1 MWKSVK
7 GYATLYEVNEFGQ
20 VRSLKQWNGHK
31 YIKRGSPYILKQSNT
46 TTGYKKVELTKD
58 GKKKSFKVHRLV
70 AEAFIDNP
78 YHKPNINHKDGN
90 KKNNN
95 VTNLE
100 WVTQKENVEH
110 AYSTGIRPTKSIS
123 RENLKNY
130 IECGLSMKEI
140 MKREHISWKR
150 LKQFYDKYNLRN
162 NRNIYQMDLE
172 KLKDEFKEGKT
183 NKEIAE
189 KYGCSCNLIA
199 VRRYQ
204 FKKRG
209 VDLSIR

>member
-46 TTGYKKVELTKD
+46 ATGYKKVELTKD

-90 KKNNN
+90 KRNNC
-95 VTNLE
+95 VDNLE
-100 WVTQKENVEH
+100 YVTPSENMSHAIEH
-110 AYSTGIRPTKSIS
+110 SLNRVPKPDNRGERHGMSKLSNAQVLEI
-123 RENLKNY
+123 KN
-130 IECGLSMKEI
+130 
-140 MKREHISWKR
+140 
-150 LKQFYDKYNLRN
+150 
-162 NRNIYQMDLE
+162 DLIAGE
-172 KLKDEFKEGKT
+172 PV
-183 NKEIAE
+183 KEIAQ
-189 KYGCSCNLIA
+189 KYNVSKSTIHDIKSG
-199 VRRYQ
+199 RTW
-204 FKKRG
+204 
-209 VDLSIR
+209 LSIRI